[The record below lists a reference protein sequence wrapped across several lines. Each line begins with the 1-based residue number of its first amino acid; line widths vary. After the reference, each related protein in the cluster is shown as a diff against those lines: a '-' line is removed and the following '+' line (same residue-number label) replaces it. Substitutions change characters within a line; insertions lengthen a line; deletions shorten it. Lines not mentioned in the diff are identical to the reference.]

1 MRNKVTA
8 ALLAFFLGGF
18 GIHRFYLGQ
27 TVWGIIYALLFWT
40 GVPFVLSVLD
50 ALLLLIMPQEVFDA
64 KYNRDTQV
72 ARRNQRK
79 YQRKQRTHGVSV
91 KKRHQVKKE
100 NLSNRELTSRAK
112 QKVKF
117 KKSWEEGKKAF
128 KKYQFDDAEEA
139 YFQAMEIQPNDP
151 KLLFDIACLFSIKEE
166 TERAFEYLELAV
178 SQGFKPLEE
187 IQNNP
192 ALAYLRI
199 QDSFLNF
206 AKAGF
211 KRPTQSKKQS
221 SPELLQQLRQL
232 DLLKKRGLL
241 TELEFEDERK
251 KLLH

>member
-40 GVPFVLSVLD
+40 GVPFVLSMLD

-79 YQRKQRTHGVSV
+79 YQRKRRIDAVDI
-91 KKRHQVKKE
+91 KKRHQVKKST
-100 NLSNRELTSRAK
+100 LSNRALTDRAK

-117 KKSWEEGKKAF
+117 KKYWEEGKKSF
-128 KKYQFDDAEEA
+128 KKYQFQDAEEA
-139 YFQAMEIQPNDP
+139 YFQAMEIQPNNPD
-151 KLLFDIACLFSIKEE
+151 LLFDMACLFSIKEE
-166 TERAFEYLELAV
+166 TERAYEYLELAV
-178 SQGFKPLEE
+178 HQGFEPVEE
-187 IQNNP
+187 IQKNP

-199 QDSFLNF
+199 QDDFIDF

-211 KRPTQSKKQS
+211 KRTRKNKKES
-221 SPELLQQLRQL
+221 SPELLEQLRQL
-232 DLLKKRGLL
+232 DLLKQRGLL